1 MSSDRQALDVM
12 RRLHPHA
19 FEMEDGGSCKPVR
32 IKAGPS
38 SCSDTSLKRLLSPPD
53 LIQASQDQT
62 NVNVP
67 QMVDTLMERVGNA
80 SWVVVFKALITTHH
94 LMVHGHEV
102 RIAVRIQP
110 GWS

>member
-1 MSSDRQALDVM
+1 MYSKGLTRQHHILHHHTSVLPPHLSSSL
-12 RRLHPHA
+12 
-19 FEMEDGGSCKPVR
+19 
-32 IKAGPS
+32 IS
-38 SCSDTSLKRLLSPPD
+38 SCSVPSLKFCPANFFPD

-102 RIAVRIQP
+102 STKPVHLVP
-110 GWS
+110 GWT